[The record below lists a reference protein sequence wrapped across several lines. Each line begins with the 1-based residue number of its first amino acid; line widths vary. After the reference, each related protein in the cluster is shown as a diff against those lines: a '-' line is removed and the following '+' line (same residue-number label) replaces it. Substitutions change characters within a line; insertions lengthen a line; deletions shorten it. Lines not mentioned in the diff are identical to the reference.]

1 MPKTRK
7 QEIRRKFRMAVFRR
21 DGYRCVVCGFQSSPE
36 RADHEIDAHHITPRE
51 QLPNGGYVAE
61 NGATLCDAAKQNL
74 PLVRGCHYRA
84 EQVLLRIS
92 QGWTPGVGPPEDH
105 EYEYTPEALYARI
118 GSSPERARAVSEYL
132 K

>member
-1 MPKTRK
+1 MP
-7 QEIRRKFRMAVFRR
+7 
-21 DGYRCVVCGFQSSPE
+21 
-36 RADHEIDAHHITPRE
+36 
-51 QLPNGGYVAE
+51 
-61 NGATLCDAAKQNL
+61 TLCDAAKQNR

-92 QGWTPGVGPPEDH
+92 QGWTPGVGLPAHPEDH

-118 GSSPERARAVSEYL
+118 GSSPERAREASEYL